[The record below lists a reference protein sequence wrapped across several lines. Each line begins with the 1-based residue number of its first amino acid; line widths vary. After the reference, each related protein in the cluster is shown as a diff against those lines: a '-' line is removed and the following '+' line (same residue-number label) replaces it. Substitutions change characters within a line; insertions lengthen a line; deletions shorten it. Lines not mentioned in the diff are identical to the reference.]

1 MPLQN
6 KNFMDRRGECPVPG
20 MTFVIK
26 SVFRLLSDVKLSLT
40 AFTRQMKKETK
51 EDSFAI
57 I

>member
-1 MPLQN
+1 M
-6 KNFMDRRGECPVPG
+6 
-20 MTFVIK
+20 IK

-40 AFTRQMKKETK
+40 AFTRKMKKETK